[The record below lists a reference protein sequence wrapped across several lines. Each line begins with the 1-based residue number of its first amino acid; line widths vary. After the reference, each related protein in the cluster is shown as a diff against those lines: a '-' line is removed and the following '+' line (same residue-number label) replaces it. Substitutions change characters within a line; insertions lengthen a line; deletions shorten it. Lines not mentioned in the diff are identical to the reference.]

1 MEKRIVH
8 WVPRGTL
15 NPYQNN
21 PMEHP
26 KGEIEEIKGSMQRWG
41 WTNPILVNNLEQR
54 EIIAGHARLIAANEL
69 GLEEVSIIPLD
80 SLSVDDQKAYRIFDN
95 KVAMMAKF
103 EQTMLTAEFSDLK
116 DAGYDLSFTG
126 FTMDEIAKTID
137 MFTDS
142 KEDETPDPPE
152 KAITKRGDL
161 YLLGNHRL
169 LCGDS
174 TSGMD
179 VGKLLGGASP
189 QLMVTD
195 PPYGVNYNPDLR
207 ADQRDIRATQPERD
221 RIKNDHRSDWTE
233 TWQLFPGTVAYVWH
247 AALYGADVANN
258 LQDAGFTLRSQIIW
272 AKNRFAMSRGN
283 YHWQHEPCFYA
294 VRDGKTSQWTGSRTQ
309 STVWNIDVVQNLEM
323 KHPNQKPVECMR
335 RPVINNSNPGQAV
348 YDPFAGTGTT
358 LMACEMTGRACYT
371 MELDQKF
378 CDVIVQRWQQ
388 FTGRKA
394 EKE

>member
-1 MEKRIVH
+1 MEKREVS

-15 NPYQNN
+15 NPYGNN

-26 KGEIEEIKGSMQRWG
+26 KGQIEEIKRSMQRFG

-54 EIIAGHARLIAANEL
+54 EIIAGHARLKAATEL
-69 GLEEVSIIPLD
+69 GIDEVSIIPLD
-80 SLSVDDQKAYRIFDN
+80 SLSLEDQIAYRILDN

-103 EQTMLTAEFSDLK
+103 ENTMLTGEFETLK
-116 DAGYDLSFTG
+116 DAGYDLTATG
-126 FTMDEIAKTID
+126 FTMDEISKTID
-137 MFTDS
+137 MFNADA
-142 KEDETPDPPE
+142 KEDETPDKPIT
-152 KAITKRGDL
+152 AITKRGDL

-174 TSGMD
+174 TDGQD
-179 VGKLLGGASP
+179 VAKLLGGAAP
-189 QLMVTD
+189 MLMVTD
-195 PPYGVNYNPDLR
+195 PPYGVNYDANWRKDTTNQPT
-207 ADQRDIRATQPERD
+207 RDV
-221 RIKNDHRSDWTE
+221 IKNDDRADWTDA
-233 TWQLFPGTVAYVWH
+233 WQLFPGVVAYVWH
-247 AALYGADVANN
+247 GGLHGAEVYEN
-258 LQDAGFTLRSQIIW
+258 LKTAGFTVRSQIIW
-272 AKNRFAMSRGN
+272 RKNRFAMSRGN
-283 YHWQHEPCFYA
+283 YHWQHEPCWYA
-294 VRDGKTSQWTGSRTQ
+294 VREGKTSQWTGSRTQ
-309 STVWNIDVVQNLEM
+309 STIWDIDIVQNLEM

-335 RPVINNSNPGQAV
+335 RPIINNSDAGQGV

-378 CDVIVQRWQQ
+378 CDVIVERWQQ